1 MAESEGPLD
10 RLGNDL
16 EATTLYLTIKISGLR
31 DSEVI
36 LSALELPG
44 SEARMFRLWGEETA
58 YFI

>member
-1 MAESEGPLD
+1 MAESEGPLN

-16 EATTLYLTIKISGLR
+16 EATTLYLTIKISGLL

-36 LSALELPG
+36 PSALETPG
-44 SEARMFRLWGEETA
+44 SEARIFPLWGKETA

>member
-1 MAESEGPLD
+1 MAESQGPLG

-16 EATTLYLTIKISGLR
+16 EATTLYLITISGLR

-36 LSALELPG
+36 PSALELPG
-44 SEARMFRLWGEETA
+44 SEARMFPWCGEETA